1 MRRQAYTI
9 KKSNLIIFFVMAMLT
24 WASACSRGEAPVSE
38 RAELEGPS
46 GGRPAEP
53 AATSD
58 ESSGEAKSEA
68 PPAAPPAAAAPEA
81 EPAAMDAPAAA
92 GKAEEGGDGAAA
104 PSRERAA
111 GGEEMAKSER
121 RMDAPKP
128 EPRPPREEQGRPAA
142 GKLTAGSWRD
152 LDHWD
157 FWAQLMDPGQNGS
170 LHAQNAQLWGFN
182 TLGLVRVEVQTPSG
196 PALDVPV
203 QLLNAQQQV
212 VWQARTDKKG
222 RASLFAGMYRQEEGP
237 FVVVAGQGGQTRT
250 FNVQRPD
257 PMETIRLNLESAPA
271 PSNTLD
277 VMFVVDT
284 TGSMGDE
291 LEYLKSELE
300 SVITRVQQ
308 QQGQQLRV
316 RTSVNFYRDTTD
328 DYTVR
333 PYPFTDDLSTTLQAI
348 RAQQAGGG
356 GDFPEAV
363 DAALADAVGQHAW
376 SPSAR
381 ARVLFLVLDAPP
393 HSDPRSVRQM
403 QEVTQ
408 QAAAQG
414 IRVIPVVGS
423 GIDKPTEFLMRFLSI
438 GTHGDYIF
446 LTSHSG
452 IGGSHV
458 KPTIG
463 AHTVEHL
470 NDLLVRV
477 IQEQL

>member
-1 MRRQAYTI
+1 MLRQAYTI
-9 KKSNLIIFFVMAMLT
+9 KKSNLITFFVMAMLT
-24 WASACSRGEAPVSE
+24 WAAACSQQEPPASEARE
-38 RAELEGPS
+38 M
-46 GGRPAEP
+46 
-53 AATSD
+53 
-58 ESSGEAKSEA
+58 KSEA
-68 PPAAPPAAAAPEA
+68 PASEAPSDDRASGGEVAPAAPPPAVAAAPEA
-81 EPAAMDAPAAA
+81 EPAAMDAPFA
-92 GKAEEGGDGAAA
+92 GKAEESAGEAA
-104 PSRERAA
+104 PARGRAA
-111 GGEEMAKSER
+111 DSGEMAKGER
-121 RMDAPKP
+121 RLDAPKP
-128 EPRPPREEQGRPAA
+128 APRPPREEQGSPAA

-157 FWAQLMDPGQNGS
+157 FWTQLMDPGQNGS
-170 LHAQNAQLWGFN
+170 LHAQNAQAWGFN

-222 RASLFAGMYRQEEGP
+222 QASLFAGMYRQEQGP
-237 FVVVAGQGGQTRT
+237 FVVVAGQGGQRRT

-257 PMETIRLNLESAPA
+257 PMETIRLNLESPPA
-271 PSNTLD
+271 TANTLD

-381 ARVLFLVLDAPP
+381 ARLLFLVLDAPP

-423 GIDKPTEFLMRFLSI
+423 GIDKPTEFLMRFLAI

-477 IQEQL
+477 IQSQL